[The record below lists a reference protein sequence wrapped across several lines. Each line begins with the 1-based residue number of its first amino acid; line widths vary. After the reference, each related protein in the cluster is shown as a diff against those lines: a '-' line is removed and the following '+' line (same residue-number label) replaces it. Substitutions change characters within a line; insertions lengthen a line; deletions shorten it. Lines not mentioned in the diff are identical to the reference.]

1 MLDSLILQNYRNLK
15 ELRIKSLSSV
25 NLIIGKNNTGKST
38 LLEAIAIFATKGDLS
53 LIFQLLGDRG
63 ENYSQIKNNDNST
76 ESNIRT
82 LSSLFTNRFVG
93 FDLTDAILIGS
104 IENSIFGEG
113 HSTENSVSLRFVKY
127 FEEIQRDTLG
137 DITTRKR
144 TILQSDVD
152 KDFANYKVGLE
163 IRTGNSSN
171 ILSLD
176 EDRPYRFRYKGLVNY
191 ERFQFIRSRNID
203 KEINGKLFDDITLTE
218 KEQYI
223 IDALRIIEPSTER
236 IAFVEESPGERTAV
250 IKLSNSKG
258 VLPLRSMGDG
268 MNRILTII
276 LGLANSD
283 NGYFLIDEFENGLH
297 YTVQEH
303 LWNIIFKLSQKL
315 NIQVFIT
322 THSEDCIRGF
332 EKTLNSPGN
341 LPDGK
346 LIRLDSENG
355 TIRQVEYNAKELKI
369 ASIQNIETR

>member
-1 MLDSLILQNYRNLK
+1 MLDSLNIKNYRNLK
-15 ELRIKSLSSV
+15 ELRIKSLSRI

-93 FDLTDAILIGS
+93 FGLTDAILIGS

-113 HSTENSVSLRFVKY
+113 HSTENSVSLRFVRY

-137 DITTRKR
+137 DITARKR
-144 TILQSDVD
+144 TILQSDID
-152 KDFANYKVGLE
+152 KNFANYKVGIE

-176 EDRPYRFRYKGLVNY
+176 EGKPYRIRYTGLVNY

-218 KEQYI
+218 KEQFI

-268 MNRILTII
+268 MNRIMTII

-315 NIQVFIT
+315 NVQIFIT

-332 EKTLNSPGN
+332 EKILNSAGN

>member
-1 MLDSLILQNYRNLK
+1 MLDSLIIQNYRNLK
-15 ELRIKSLSSV
+15 ELRINSLSRI

-63 ENYSQIKNNDNST
+63 ENYSQIKTNDNST

-82 LSSLFTNRFVG
+82 LSSLFTNRIVG
-93 FDLTDAILIGS
+93 FDLTDAILIGRL
-104 IENSIFGEG
+104 ENSLFGEG

-144 TILQSDVD
+144 TILQSDGD
-152 KDFANYKVGLE
+152 KNLANYKVGLE

-176 EDRPYRFRYKGLVNY
+176 EGRPYRIRYKGLLNY
-191 ERFQFIRSRNID
+191 ENFQFIRSRNID

-218 KEQYI
+218 KEQYV
-223 IDALRIIEPSTER
+223 IDALKIIEPSTER

-276 LGLANSD
+276 LGLVNSD

-315 NIQVFIT
+315 NVQIFIT

-332 EKTLNSPGN
+332 EKILNSPGN

-369 ASIQNIETR
+369 ASNQNIETR